1 MATRPHENGDEFG
14 ITTLFLS
21 SDPRHSRSV
30 HYWRWSNSLRWNRA
44 FLSQVSLAP
53 DQNPD
58 AIIGHYGFGQVE
70 VAHGDQ
76 TLRAGFGQQAVI
88 HKNFRDL
95 TTLVELY
102 QAIQDRAA
110 DTFDFLFG
118 FPNDQMFPLKAAL
131 FHWQEVAHFRARQML
146 TQQLPRTAPRG
157 LEIRELHEFPAH
169 MAFDSRGPW
178 FTPVRSSSFLNWRF
192 MAHPVNHYTVL
203 GAFDGKEL
211 VGYLALKLYQA
222 PGPDASPMG
231 HFIDYWTR
239 GTNTEILSALM
250 ARARQ
255 FFEFNAIDE
264 IWFWNTLKPYDQFLA
279 PLCTDKEGFA
289 THFGIHPMGGALADT
304 GITQMGNWSFS
315 MADSDAF

>member
-1 MATRPHENGDEFG
+1 MATRPYEKGDEFG

-30 HYWRWSNSLRWNRA
+30 QYWRWSISQRWNKA

-53 DQNPD
+53 DQEP
-58 AIIGHYGFGQVE
+58 APIIGHYGFGQVE
-70 VAHGDQ
+70 VAHGGKS
-76 TLRAGFGQQAVI
+76 LKAGFGQQAII

-110 DTFDFLFG
+110 KTLDFLFG
-118 FPNDQMFPLKAAL
+118 FPNDQMFPLKASL
-131 FHWQEVAHFRARQML
+131 FNWQEVAHFRARQML
-146 TQQLPRTAPRG
+146 TQQLPQGPSKG
-157 LEIRELHEFPAH
+157 MEIRELHEFPAH
-169 MAFDSRGPW
+169 MALDSRGPW
-178 FTPVRSSSFLNWRF
+178 FTPTRSSAFLNWRF
-192 MAHPVNHYTVL
+192 MAHPINHYTVL
-203 GAFDGKEL
+203 GAFEGEEPA
-211 VGYLALKLYQA
+211 GYLVLKLYQPPA
-222 PGPDASPMG
+222 PDRVPIG

-239 GTNTEILSALM
+239 GADMEILSGLL
-250 ARARQ
+250 ARARE

-279 PLCTDKEGFA
+279 PLCTGEEGFA
-289 THFGIHPMGGALADT
+289 THFGIHPMDAVPMET
-304 GITQMGNWSFS
+304 GITQMDNWSFS